1 VNAISWKQ
9 AFSLQLSAISPQRK
23 NQPPVIPNRFS
34 DEESALLEDSAKK
47 QIAPALKIFGMAR
60 VASSIA
66 ETEG

>member
-1 VNAISWKQ
+1 L
-9 AFSLQLSAISPQRK
+9 SLK
-23 NQPPVIPNRFS
+23 NQPLVIPNRFS

>member
-1 VNAISWKQ
+1 METSFQ
-9 AFSLQLSAISPQRK
+9 PSEK
-23 NQPPVIPNRFS
+23 NQPLVIPNRFS